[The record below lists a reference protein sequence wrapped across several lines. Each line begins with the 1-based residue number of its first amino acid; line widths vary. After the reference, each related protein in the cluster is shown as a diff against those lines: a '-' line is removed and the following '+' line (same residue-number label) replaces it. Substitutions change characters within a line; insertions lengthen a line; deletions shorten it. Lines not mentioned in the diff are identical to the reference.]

1 MRKFGYSE
9 HCVDT
14 GAMLKLRKAD
24 SQDSDRTASLFS
36 FLLLVVSLACF
47 LLQCICTCAEFSF
60 VEAIKANNKERKLA
74 KKRKVRL
81 VKVSAFSFQLGEMWP
96 LLLSS

>member
-1 MRKFGYSE
+1 
-9 HCVDT
+9 
-14 GAMLKLRKAD
+14 MLSQELTSLKTQRAELRKAD
-24 SQDSDRTASLFS
+24 SQDSDMTASLLS

-47 LLQCICTCAEFSF
+47 LFLCILYMYRISH

-81 VKVSAFSFQLGEMWP
+81 VKVSAFSFSNG
-96 LLLSS
+96 